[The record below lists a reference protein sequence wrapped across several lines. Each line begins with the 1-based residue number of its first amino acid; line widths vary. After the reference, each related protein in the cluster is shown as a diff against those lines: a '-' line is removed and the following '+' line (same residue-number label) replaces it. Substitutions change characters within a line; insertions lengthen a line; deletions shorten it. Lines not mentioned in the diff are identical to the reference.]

1 MPASVEE
8 ELNQSVAYTPLQ
20 RMRHSAAH
28 VMAEAIQDLFPGARF
43 AIGPAI
49 EDGFYYDM
57 ELPRALTPEDFPAI
71 EERMRASVK
80 ANHPFVRSKW
90 PREKALEYFREHDQ
104 PYKIEIIEN
113 LPDEEVGIYQ
123 QGPFLD
129 LCRGPHVESTGEIG
143 PIKLMRV
150 AGAYWRGDEHRQMLT
165 RVYGTAWPTQEE
177 LDAYLERLEE
187 ARKRDHR
194 KLGKDLEL
202 FMISEEIGAGLPLW
216 LPKGATVR
224 RLLEEYILKLERDQG
239 YLHVYTPNLAKLDL
253 YKTSGHWEHY
263 HDSMYPPM
271 EMESGEQLVL
281 RPMNCPHHIQIY
293 KAKTRS
299 YRDLPIR
306 IAELGTMYRL
316 EQSGE
321 LAGLSRVRA
330 MTLNDAHI
338 FCTREQMLSEFINV
352 VKLIQ
357 EVYRV
362 MGFER
367 YSYRLSLRDPNDK
380 EKFEDNETMWQESE
394 AALRQALD
402 MLGLEYYEGI
412 GDAAFY
418 GPKLDV
424 QVANV
429 LGKDETISTV
439 QLDFTL
445 PEKFDLEYIGEDGQ
459 AKRPVM
465 IHRGILST
473 MERFTAFLIENYA
486 GNFPV
491 WLAPVQAM
499 VIPIA
504 DDRHADY
511 ARHVAERLRAT
522 GLRAEVDMRKER
534 MNAKVRDAQLQKIP
548 YMLVVGDKE
557 KEAGAVAVRLRT
569 NENLGAVPL
578 DEFIAIASR
587 LNAER
592 SRDLWP
598 PREGQ
603 AQAANGATPAQASEK
618 PAANG
623 HAGKRANAVASS
635 AASTGAGDAQE
646 EQPVS
651 DGQKGGKGKRASKKA

>member
-1 MPASVEE
+1 MPSVEQ
-8 ELNQSVAYTPLQ
+8 ELNESVAYTPLQ

-28 VMAEAIQDLFPGARF
+28 VMAEAIQDVFPGAQF

-57 ELPRALTPEDFPAI
+57 ALPRPLTPEDFPAI
-71 EERMRASVK
+71 EARMRASIK
-80 ANHPFVRSKW
+80 ANHPFKQSRW
-90 PREKALEYFREHDQ
+90 PREKALEYFRERDQ
-104 PYKIEIIEN
+104 PFKVELIEN
-113 LPDEEVGIYQ
+113 LPDAEVGIYE

-129 LCRGPHVESTGEIG
+129 LCRGPHVERTGEIG
-143 PIKLMRV
+143 PVKLMRV
-150 AGAYWRGDEHRQMLT
+150 AGAYWRGDEKRPMLT
-165 RVYGTAWPTQEE
+165 RVYGTAWFSQEE

-187 ARKRDHR
+187 ARRRDHR
-194 KLGKDLEL
+194 KIGKDLEL
-202 FMISEEIGAGLPLW
+202 FAISEAVGAGLPLW

-224 RLLEEYILKLERDQG
+224 RLLEEYILGLEREQG
-239 YLHVYTPNLAKLDL
+239 YQHVYTPNLAKLDL

-271 EMESGEQLVL
+271 EMESGEELVL
-281 RPMNCPHHIQIY
+281 RPMNCPHHIEIY
-293 KAKTRS
+293 KLKTRS

-316 EQSGE
+316 EKSGE
-321 LAGLSRVRA
+321 LSGLSRVRA

-338 FCTREQMLSEFINV
+338 FCTPEQMMGEFVNV

-357 EVYRV
+357 DVYHV
-362 MGFER
+362 MGFEQ

-380 EKFEDNETMWQESE
+380 EKFVDNEAMWQRSE
-394 AALRQALD
+394 AALREALD
-402 MLGLEYYEGI
+402 SLGIEYYESL

-429 LGKDETISTV
+429 LGKEETISTV

-445 PEKFDLEYIGEDGQ
+445 PERFELEYIGEDGQ
-459 AKRPVM
+459 AHRPVM

-499 VIPIA
+499 VIPIS
-504 DDRHADY
+504 DEKHGDY
-511 ARHVAERLRAT
+511 ARQVLGRLREA
-522 GLRAEVDMRKER
+522 GLRAEVDLRKER

-557 KEAGAVAVRLRT
+557 AEAGAVSLRLRT
-569 NENLGAVPL
+569 NENIGAVPL
-578 DEFIAIASR
+578 EEFIAQASR
-587 LNAER
+587 RNAER
-592 SRDLWP
+592 SKDLWP
-598 PREGQ
+598 
-603 AQAANGATPAQASEK
+603 A
-618 PAANG
+618 
-623 HAGKRANAVASS
+623 
-635 AASTGAGDAQE
+635 
-646 EQPVS
+646 
-651 DGQKGGKGKRASKKA
+651 

>member
-1 MPASVEE
+1 MSVEE

-28 VMAEAIQDLFPGARF
+28 VMAEAVQYLFPTARF

-57 ELPRALTPEDFPAI
+57 ELPRALTPEDLPAI
-71 EERMRASVK
+71 EEHMRASIA
-80 ANHPFVRSKW
+80 ANHPFVHSRW
-90 PREKALEYFREHDQ
+90 PRERALKYFREHDQ
-104 PYKIEIIEN
+104 PYKVEIIEN
-113 LPDEEVGIYQ
+113 LPDAEVSIYQ
-123 QGPFLD
+123 EGPFLD

-143 PIKLMRV
+143 AIKLLRV
-150 AGAYWRGDEHRQMLT
+150 AGAYWRGDEHRPMLQ
-165 RVYGTAWPTQEE
+165 RLYGTVWLSQAE

-187 ARKRDHR
+187 ARRRDHR
-194 KLGKDLEL
+194 KIGKDLDL
-202 FMISEEIGAGLPLW
+202 FTISEEVGAGLPLW

-224 RLLEEYILKLERDQG
+224 HLLEDYIVGVERAHDYQ
-239 YLHVYTPNLAKLDL
+239 HVYTPQLAKLDL

-271 EMESGEQLVL
+271 EMESGEELVL
-281 RPMNCPHHIQIY
+281 RPMNCPHHIEVY
-293 KAKTRS
+293 KYKMRS

-316 EQSGE
+316 EKSGE

-338 FCTREQMLSEFINV
+338 FCTPDQMLNEFIKV

-357 EVYRV
+357 ETYQVL
-362 MGFER
+362 GFTQ
-367 YSYRLSLRDPNDK
+367 YSYRLSLRDPGDK
-380 EKFEDNETMWQESE
+380 VKFEDNEQMWQQSE

-402 MLGLEYYEGI
+402 QLGLDYYLGI

-445 PEKFDLEYIGEDGQ
+445 PERFNLEYIGEDGQ
-459 AKRPVM
+459 AHRPVM
-465 IHRGILST
+465 IHRGVLST
-473 MERFTAFLIENYA
+473 MERIMAFLIENYA
-486 GNFPV
+486 GSFPV
-491 WLAPVQAM
+491 WLAPVQAV

-504 DDRHADY
+504 DRHSDFAH
-511 ARHVAERLRAT
+511 RVEQQLRAA
-522 GLRAEVDMRKER
+522 GLRVEVDLRSER
-534 MNAKVRDAQLQKIP
+534 MNAKVRDAQLQKVP

-557 KEAGAVAVRLRT
+557 EESDSVALRLRT
-569 NENLGAVPL
+569 NENIGAIPL
-578 DEFIAIASR
+578 AEFIAMASR
-587 LNAER
+587 QNAGHSLE
-592 SRDLWP
+592 LWP
-598 PREGQ
+598 ER
-603 AQAANGATPAQASEK
+603 
-618 PAANG
+618 
-623 HAGKRANAVASS
+623 
-635 AASTGAGDAQE
+635 
-646 EQPVS
+646 
-651 DGQKGGKGKRASKKA
+651 

>member
-1 MPASVEE
+1 MPDNVSAEN
-8 ELNQSVAYTPLQ
+8 ELDQTKTYTPIQ

-28 VMAEAIQDLFPGARF
+28 VMAEAIQDLFPGAKF

-57 ELPRALTPEDFPAI
+57 ELPRALTPDDFPAI
-71 EERMRASVK
+71 EARMRQSIA
-80 ANHPFVRSKW
+80 ANHPFVHSEW
-90 PREKALEYFREHDQ
+90 SREQALDYFRAHDQ
-104 PYKIEIIEN
+104 PYKVEMIED
-113 LPDEEVGIYQ
+113 LPEATVGIEV

-129 LCRGPHVESTGEIG
+129 LCRGQHVEATGQIG
-143 PIKLMRV
+143 PLKLMRV
-150 AGAYWRGDEHRQMLT
+150 AGAYWRGDEKRPMLQ
-165 RVYGTAWPTQEE
+165 RLYGTAWFSQDE

-187 ARKRDHR
+187 AKRRDHR
-194 KLGKDLEL
+194 RIGKELEL
-202 FMISEEIGAGLPLW
+202 FMVSDEIGAGLPLW

-224 RLLEEYILKLERDQG
+224 RLLEEYILAKEREQG
-239 YLHVYTPNLAKLDL
+239 YQHVYTPHLAKLEL

-263 HDSMYPPM
+263 HDTMYPPM
-271 EMESGEQLVL
+271 EMESGEELVL

-293 KAKTRS
+293 KSKMRS

-316 EQSGE
+316 EKSGE

-338 FCTREQMLSEFINV
+338 FCTPEQMLTEFDRV
-352 VKLIQ
+352 VRLVQ
-357 EVYRV
+357 EAYAV
-362 MGFER
+362 MGFKD
-367 YSYRLSLRDPNDK
+367 YSYRLSLRDPHDNV
-380 EKFEDNETMWQESE
+380 KFVDNETMWQQSE

-402 MLGLEYYEGI
+402 QLGVTYYESV

-445 PEKFDLEYIGEDGQ
+445 PERFDLEYIGEDGQ
-459 AKRPVM
+459 AHRPVM
-465 IHRGILST
+465 IHRGVLST
-473 MERFTAFLIENYA
+473 MERFMAFLIENYA

-491 WLAPVQAM
+491 WLAPVQAV

-504 DDRHADY
+504 DRHLEY
-511 ARHVAERLRAT
+511 AEQVASTLREA
-522 GLRAEVDMRKER
+522 GLRVEVDTRSER

-557 KEAGAVAVRLRT
+557 AEAQSVSLRLRT
-569 NENLGAVPL
+569 NENVGAVPVPSFL
-578 DEFIAIASR
+578 AQAKRINDTRGQE
-587 LNAER
+587 
-592 SRDLWP
+592 LWP
-598 PREGQ
+598 
-603 AQAANGATPAQASEK
+603 A
-618 PAANG
+618 
-623 HAGKRANAVASS
+623 
-635 AASTGAGDAQE
+635 
-646 EQPVS
+646 
-651 DGQKGGKGKRASKKA
+651 

>member
-1 MPASVEE
+1 MSAEE
-8 ELNQSVAYTPLQ
+8 ELNLSVAYTPLQ

-28 VMAEAIQDLFPGARF
+28 VMAQAVQEIFPDARF

-57 ELPRALTPEDFPAI
+57 ELPRALTPDDLPEI
-71 EERMRASVK
+71 EERMRKSIA
-80 ANHPFVRSKW
+80 ANFRFEHSMW
-90 PREKALEYFREHDQ
+90 PREEALRYFREREQ

-113 LPDEEVGIYQ
+113 LPDAEVSIYQ

-129 LCRGPHVESTGEIG
+129 LCRGPHVESTGKIG
-143 PIKLMRV
+143 PFKLMRV
-150 AGAYWRGDEHRQMLT
+150 AGAYWRGDEKRPMLQ
-165 RVYGTAWPTQEE
+165 RLYGTAWFSQDE

-187 ARKRDHR
+187 ARRRDHR
-194 KLGKDLEL
+194 RLGRDLEL
-202 FMISEEIGAGLPLW
+202 FMVSDEVGAGLPLW

-224 RLLEEYILKLERDQG
+224 RLLEEYILAKEREQG
-239 YLHVYTPNLAKLDL
+239 YQHVYTPNLAKVDL

-263 HDSMYPPM
+263 KDSMYPPM
-271 EMESGEQLVL
+271 EMESGEELVL

-293 KAKTRS
+293 KSRMRS

-306 IAELGTMYRL
+306 LAELGTMYRL
-316 EQSGE
+316 EKSGE

-338 FCTREQMLSEFINV
+338 FCTPEQMLGEFIRV
-352 VKLIQ
+352 VRLIQ
-357 EVYRV
+357 EVYEV
-362 MGFER
+362 MGFEQ
-367 YSYRLSLRDPNDK
+367 YSYRLSLRDPKDK
-380 EKFEDNETMWQESE
+380 TKFVDNETMWQQSE

-402 MLGLEYYEGI
+402 ELGVDYYEGV

-445 PEKFDLEYIGEDGQ
+445 PERFDLEYIGEDGQ
-459 AKRPVM
+459 PHRPVM
-465 IHRGILST
+465 IHRGVLST
-473 MERFTAFLIENYA
+473 MERFMAFLIENFA

-491 WLAPVQAM
+491 WLAPVQAV

-504 DDRHADY
+504 DRHLEY
-511 ARHVAERLRAT
+511 AERVARELREA
-522 GLRAEVDMRKER
+522 GLRVEVDSRSER

-557 KEAGAVAVRLRT
+557 AEAATVSLRLRT

-578 DEFIAIASR
+578 AEFVATAHR
-587 LNAER
+587 LNRDR
-592 SRDLWP
+592 SKELWP
-598 PREGQ
+598 
-603 AQAANGATPAQASEK
+603 AS
-618 PAANG
+618 A
-623 HAGKRANAVASS
+623 
-635 AASTGAGDAQE
+635 
-646 EQPVS
+646 
-651 DGQKGGKGKRASKKA
+651 

>member
-1 MPASVEE
+1 MSSVEA

-28 VMAEAIQDLFPGARF
+28 VMAEAVQDLFPGARF

-57 ELPRALTPEDFPAI
+57 ELPRALTPDDLPAI
-71 EERMRASVK
+71 EERMRASIQ
-80 ANHPFVRSKW
+80 ADHPFVRSKW
-90 PREKALEYFREHDQ
+90 PREQALAYFREHDQ
-104 PYKIEIIEN
+104 PYKVEIIEN
-113 LPDEEVGIYQ
+113 LPDAEVGIYQ

-129 LCRGPHVESTGEIG
+129 LCRGPHVERTGQIG
-143 PIKLMRV
+143 PVKLMRV
-150 AGAYWRGDEHRQMLT
+150 AGAYWRGDEKRPMLQ
-165 RVYGTAWPTQEE
+165 RLYGTAWPTQEE

-187 ARKRDHR
+187 ARRRDHR
-194 KLGKDLEL
+194 RIGKDLDL
-202 FMISEEIGAGLPLW
+202 FMVSDEIGAGLPLW

-224 RLLEEYILKLERDQG
+224 RLLEDYIVGVERAQG
-239 YLHVYTPNLAKLDL
+239 YQHVYTPHLAKLDL
-253 YKTSGHWEHY
+253 YKTSGHWDHY

-271 EMESGEQLVL
+271 EMESGEELVL

-293 KAKTRS
+293 KQKMRS

-316 EQSGE
+316 EKSGE

-338 FCTREQMLSEFINV
+338 FCTPEQMLPEFIRV
-352 VKLIQ
+352 VRLIQ

-362 MGFER
+362 MGFEH

-380 EKFEDNETMWQESE
+380 VKFVDNEAMWQQSE

-402 MLGLEYYEGI
+402 QLGLDYSIGI

-439 QLDFTL
+439 QIDFTL
-445 PEKFDLEYIGEDGQ
+445 PERFNLEYIAEDGQ
-459 AKRPVM
+459 AHRPVM
-465 IHRGILST
+465 IHRGVLST
-473 MERFTAFLIENYA
+473 MERFMAFLIENYA

-491 WLAPVQAM
+491 WLAPVQAV

-504 DDRHADY
+504 DRHLDY
-511 ARHVAERLRAT
+511 AGQVADALRAA
-522 GLRAEVDMRKER
+522 GLRVEVDSRAER

-557 KEAGAVAVRLRT
+557 AASQAVSLRLRT
-569 NENLGAVPL
+569 NENIGAVPL
-578 DEFIAIASR
+578 AEFVAVAKR
-587 LNAER
+587 LNDER
-592 SRDLWP
+592 DQELWP
-598 PREGQ
+598 ASVA
-603 AQAANGATPAQASEK
+603 AQ
-618 PAANG
+618 
-623 HAGKRANAVASS
+623 
-635 AASTGAGDAQE
+635 
-646 EQPVS
+646 
-651 DGQKGGKGKRASKKA
+651 